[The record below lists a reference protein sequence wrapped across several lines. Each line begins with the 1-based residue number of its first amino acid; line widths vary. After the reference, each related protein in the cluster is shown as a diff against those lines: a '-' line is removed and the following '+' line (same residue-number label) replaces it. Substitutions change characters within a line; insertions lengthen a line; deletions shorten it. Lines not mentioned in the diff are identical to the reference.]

1 MLDGPSAAHGMRKIT
16 KDVERRGI
24 QLTYESFDNDEGW
37 YGDEN
42 KPVFEPLD
50 L

>member
-1 MLDGPSAAHGMRKIT
+1 MRKII

-24 QLTYESFDNDEGW
+24 QLTYESFDAVKGW
-37 YGDEN
+37 HGDKN
-42 KPVFEPLD
+42 KPVFEPID